1 MQKAIDSLK
10 ELDAQIESTSPIK
23 DVFQGDNKAATDA
36 STTAIKEESQ
46 ALEQVSTSAKEAA
59 TSKEKFANANK
70 EVKTSA
76 DETAIS
82 VDKEISALEKAGNKF
97 ESQAAGLAIKP
108 DDQHQF
114 SSWTNDLDE
123 LNAKIEEYN
132 SKVKYLKENNITD
145 ENQIAEVKS
154 LRTEIENTIKTM
166 SKTPQAERGWTQIG
180 VDKAIQK
187 MNDDLKKN
195 SNYTK
200 ETKRNIEG
208 LITELKNIPDR
219 PLSEVLNDFYRF
231 KREAHDAKREGKA
244 FFEIFKEKVIY
255 GGAAQLA
262 GMVGF
267 YDVINVGREAFNV
280 IKDLDSAYTEMRK
293 VSDETAQ
300 SLKNFQS
307 ASFDVAKQVGVT
319 ALEIQNSA
327 ADFMRLGYSL
337 KEASK
342 LSEDANIYANVG
354 DMDIGEAT
362 EHMISSIQA
371 WQSEFSSVTEASTN
385 IIDRYNEVNFLPLC
399 A

>member
-1 MQKAIDSLK
+1 PHDVPLNTWRDYLDVMKKFDQASLGSAESVAK
-10 ELDAQIESTSPIK
+10 LEDALRKMDFSSLESAGTKFKSQ
-23 DVFQGDNKAATDA
+23 FDNL
-36 STTAIKEESQ
+36 S
-46 ALEQVSTSAKEAA
+46 
-59 TSKEKFANANK
+59 
-70 EVKTSA
+70 
-76 DETAIS
+76 
-82 VDKEISALEKAGNKF
+82 
-97 ESQAAGLAIKP
+97 IKP
-108 DDQHQF
+108 DGDHQF
-114 SSWTNDLDE
+114 LSWTNDLKE
-123 LNAKIEEYN
+123 LNAKIDEYN
-132 SKVKYLKENNITD
+132 SKVKYLKENNIVD
-145 ENQIAEVKS
+145 GKQVDEVKK
-154 LRTEIENTIKTM
+154 LRDEIEEIINVMT
-166 SKTPQAERGWTQIG
+166 KTPQTKRGWTDIG
-180 VDKAIQK
+180 ASKAAEKVANVLKQNTKMSKEAKDAIRAYYNELRSGNPSQPIDEILVKVNQLVQK
-187 MNDDLKKN
+187 
-195 SNYTK
+195 
-200 ETKRNIEG
+200 ER
-208 LITELKNIPDR
+208 ELGR
-219 PLSEVLNDFYRF
+219 V
-231 KREAHDAKREGKA
+231 GKS
-244 FFEIFKEKVIY
+244 FGEIFKEKVIY

-354 DMDIGEAT
+354 DMDISEAT